1 MRAEGRRGSIA
12 DGREKRAEGEM
23 DMEPEMEIEMTTLSS
38 QEATTGPQVPPAASQ
53 SLEEGYRALEEQVRK
68 EIGDM
73 PSFAGMPPD
82 LHKLAEGLMIYM
94 NKMITAKVTEA
105 LEGWQAKQHDKDRD
119 VFTTARQGAPG
130 AQGAPGGL
138 SKERAGAGKKQAER
152 KTAAGKVNKSPASPG
167 RQVDRAPPRQAE
179 WHNSW
184 ATAAARP
191 PRGSKQAT
199 GGQIASMQMQS
210 GPNRKNLNQTLASM
224 PMDRAWELLQDMER
238 QKKGI
243 QRRNR
248 KIGGLKVE
256 YFTPNIHQPYSTMR
270 IMMSHNGVRADEIA
284 WLSYIGGRLEVAV
297 TEEYASEVITK
308 MKRRWKHHP
317 GYDPTPRNAQE
328 KERYAQRMALT
339 AKGLAGSSL
348 QGQLQHHTQQV
359 MQKGKRHIQLGTPAP
374 GDKDVPTPPASTTT
388 PQRVPTPPV
397 DTVDT
402 VVEEDPDENI
412 AEDTEVE
419 ETPGPSPT
427 PPASITTPLREPTPP
442 VATMDMAMEEDPNE
456 DIAEDTEV
464 EETPRPSPIAEPPTH
479 KTTRSMAAKIAEMT
493 SASRRK
499 TRSTMRKQIVPRPPA
514 DLRRRRAAPRVQGTG
529 RSLAGS
535 RHAPPAARG
544 APSWDE
550 DDGTIEGMPLFQP
563 LPPPGPHENGYGA
576 GPDVAP
582 GREETHE
589 ATDTGAADAATADG
603 PSEPPETAPQRVDDA
618 AGDSP
623 QC

>member
-1 MRAEGRRGSIA
+1 MRAEGGRGSTA
-12 DGREKRAEGEM
+12 DGREKSTEVEM
-23 DMEPEMEIEMTTLSS
+23 GMEFEMTTLSPK
-38 QEATTGPQVPPAASQ
+38 EATTGPQVPPAASQ
-53 SLEEGYRALEEQVRK
+53 SLEEVRRTLEEQVRK
-68 EIGDM
+68 EISDM
-73 PSFAGMPPD
+73 PSFAGMPSD

-94 NKMITAKVTEA
+94 NKTITAKVTEA
-105 LEGWQAKQHDKDRD
+105 LEGWQAKQHVKERD
-119 VFTTARQGAPG
+119 VFTTVRQGAPG
-130 AQGAPGGL
+130 VPGAPGGVDA
-138 SKERAGAGKKQAER
+138 EEGGTGKKQA
-152 KTAAGKVNKSPASPG
+152 KVNKNPPPPEGQA
-167 RQVDRAPPRQAE
+167 DRAPAQAGRPT
-179 WHNSW
+179 SW
-184 ATAAARP
+184 ARVAARP
-191 PRGSKQAT
+191 GRGKQAT
-199 GGQIASMQMQS
+199 GGPTASMQMPS
-210 GPNRKNLNQTLASM
+210 GEKRKNLNQILASL

-238 QKKGI
+238 RSKGI

-248 KIGGLKVE
+248 RIGGLKVE

-270 IMMSHNGVRADEIA
+270 IMMGHNGVRADEIA

-297 TEEYASEVITK
+297 TEGYAGEVITK

-374 GDKDVPTPPASTTT
+374 REKGAPMPPASITM
-388 PQRVPTPPV
+388 PLRVPTPPV

-402 VVEEDPDENI
+402 VVEEDPDESI

-442 VATMDMAMEEDPNE
+442 VATMDMVMEDDPNE
-456 DIAEDTEV
+456 SIAEDTEV
-464 EETPRPSPIAEPPTH
+464 EETPRPSPTAELPTH
-479 KTTRSMAAKIAEMT
+479 KMTRSVAAKIAEMT
-493 SASRRK
+493 SVSRRK
-499 TRSTMRKQIVPRPPA
+499 TRSTVRKPIVPRPPA

-529 RSLAGS
+529 RSLADS
-535 RHAPPAARG
+535 QHAPLAGGG
-544 APSWDE
+544 ALGWDE
-550 DDGTIEGMPLFQP
+550 DDGIIEGMPLFQH
-563 LPPPGPHENGYGA
+563 LSPPGPHENGYGA
-576 GPDVAP
+576 GPDVSP

-618 AGDSP
+618 AGDPS